1 MYNILVVDDEK
12 EITDMLK
19 DYLEGQNY
27 LVYTAHHATE
37 AIEKLNVYPDL
48 ILLDVMMPD
57 VSGYELCLQIRDK
70 VQCPI
75 LFLTAKVGQE
85 DIIRGLEL
93 GGDDYLIK
101 PFKLKE
107 LKARIDSHLRREER
121 RTESK
126 KSILYHKNCMIDL
139 KSEAV
144 SIKGQDI
151 HVTKKEFE
159 LISFLAMNKGQTFS
173 KEQMYERLWG
183 YDVEGES
190 RTITEHIKNIRKKM
204 LEVGKNEEYIKTV
217 WGIGYRWE

>member
-1 MYNILVVDDEK
+1 MYNILVVDDEI

-19 DYLEGQNY
+19 DYLEGQSY

-37 AIEKLNVYPDL
+37 AIEKLNVHLDL

-101 PFKLKE
+101 PF
-107 LKARIDSHLRREER
+107 R
-121 RTESK
+121 
-126 KSILYHKNCMIDL
+126 
-139 KSEAV
+139 
-144 SIKGQDI
+144 
-151 HVTKKEFE
+151 VTKKEFE

-204 LEVGKNEEYIKTV
+204 QEAGETEEYIKTV

>member
-19 DYLEGQNY
+19 DYLEGQSY

-37 AIEKLNVYPDL
+37 AIEKLNVHPDL

-101 PFKLKE
+101 PFRLKE

-121 RTESK
+121 RTDRK

-139 KSEAV
+139 KSESV
-144 SIKGQDI
+144 SIKGQDL

-204 LEVGKNEEYIKTV
+204 QEAGETEEYIKTV

>member
-1 MYNILVVDDEK
+1 MSN
-12 EITDMLK
+12 
-19 DYLEGQNY
+19 
-27 LVYTAHHATE
+27 
-37 AIEKLNVYPDL
+37 
-48 ILLDVMMPD
+48 
-57 VSGYELCLQIRDK
+57 S
-70 VQCPI
+70 
-75 LFLTAKVGQE
+75 FLTAKVGQE

-101 PFKLKE
+101 PFRLKE

-121 RTESK
+121 RTDSK
-126 KSILYHKNCMIDL
+126 KSILYHKSCMIDL
-139 KSEAV
+139 KSESV

-204 LEVGKNEEYIKTV
+204 QEAGETEEYIKTV

>member
-19 DYLEGQNY
+19 DYLEGQSY
-27 LVYTAHHATE
+27 LVYTAHYATE
-37 AIEKLNVYPDL
+37 AIEKLNVHLDL

-101 PFKLKE
+101 PFRLKE

-121 RTESK
+121 RTDSK

-139 KSEAV
+139 KSESV

-204 LEVGKNEEYIKTV
+204 QEAGETEEYIKTV

>member
-19 DYLEGQNY
+19 DYLEGQSY

-37 AIEKLNVYPDL
+37 AIEKLNVHLDL

-101 PFKLKE
+101 PFRLKE
-107 LKARIDSHLRREER
+107 LKARIRLPFKKRRKAYR
-121 RTESK
+121 
-126 KSILYHKNCMIDL
+126 
-139 KSEAV
+139 
-144 SIKGQDI
+144 QQ
-151 HVTKKEFE
+151 KEYT
-159 LISFLAMNKGQTFS
+159 LS
-173 KEQMYERLWG
+173 
-183 YDVEGES
+183 
-190 RTITEHIKNIRKKM
+190 
-204 LEVGKNEEYIKTV
+204 
-217 WGIGYRWE
+217 